1 MSLRPANPC
10 GKAGMAYPEVK
21 PLFCRVPLA
30 EFPCHALA
38 CSASSTCNSSRYGRA
53 ESDALPFHGLQGL
66 GCFGTFMPLLPIMG
80 LDGIIVFKRSLL
92 RHPYPKASGTQ
103 LALPRLSARDRNLN
117 RFPF

>member
-1 MSLRPANPC
+1 
-10 GKAGMAYPEVK
+10 MAYPEVK

-30 EFPCHALA
+30 EFSCHALA
-38 CSASSTCNSSRYGRA
+38 YSASSTCNSSRYDRA

-92 RHPYPKASGTQ
+92 LHPYPKASGTQ
-103 LALPRLSARDRNLN
+103 LALPRLSVRDRNLN